1 MLKCKIRN
9 VIIQNET
16 NRSFYLY
23 NVKKLIL
30 FFKRCIDIIV
40 SLVGIIL
47 LIPLTIIIFICNLIF
62 KENGP
67 VFYTQERI
75 GKNGKIFK
83 MYKYRTMCTNSQEV
97 LEKLLESDETKR
109 KEWKSHKK
117 LREDPRINK
126 IGVFLRKTSIDEFPQ
141 FINILKGEMSL
152 IGPRAVID
160 SEIEKFGLYKEKIL
174 SVKPGLTGY
183 WAANGRSNTTYEE
196 RVKMEAY
203 YVENFSLFLDFKILL
218 KTVLSVMKREGA
230 V

>member
-1 MLKCKIRN
+1 M
-9 VIIQNET
+9 
-16 NRSFYLY
+16 
-23 NVKKLIL
+23 KKLIL

-109 KEWKSHKK
+109 KE
-117 LREDPRINK
+117 
-126 IGVFLRKTSIDEFPQ
+126 
-141 FINILKGEMSL
+141 
-152 IGPRAVID
+152 
-160 SEIEKFGLYKEKIL
+160 
-174 SVKPGLTGY
+174 
-183 WAANGRSNTTYEE
+183 
-196 RVKMEAY
+196 
-203 YVENFSLFLDFKILL
+203 
-218 KTVLSVMKREGA
+218 
-230 V
+230 